1 MMAVRLE
8 VFESTERRDGPST
21 VVMDAMAL
29 EEAKLAA
36 YESGYTAG
44 WDDAAA
50 AQSEDQGRLQA
61 DLARN
66 LQNLGFTYQEARVH
80 VLRAI
85 EPLMTEMV
93 GRLLPAIARE
103 ALAPVVLAEVMPMAA
118 KLAGTPITLVLN
130 PAARPAIE
138 ALLERAPGLPVT
150 LQEELSLGEG
160 QVYLRL
166 GQLETKIDLSRATQE
181 IAAAVCAFF
190 QLPERSPANG

>member
-1 MMAVRLE
+1 
-8 VFESTERRDGPST
+8 
-21 VVMDAMAL
+21 MDAMAL

-66 LQNLGFTYQEARVH
+66 LQSLGFTYQEARVH

-103 ALAPVVLAEVMPMAA
+103 ALAPVVLAEVMPMAT

>member
-1 MMAVRLE
+1 MAVRLE
-8 VFESTERRDGPST
+8 VFESSERRDGPST

-44 WDDAAA
+44 WDDSVA

-61 DLARN
+61 DLART
-66 LQNLGFTYQEARVH
+66 LQSLGFTYQEARVH

-93 GRLLPAIARE
+93 GRLLPALTRE
-103 ALAPVVLAEVMPMAA
+103 SLAPLVLAELIPMAA
-118 KLAGTPITLVLN
+118 GLAETPVTLVLN
-130 PAARPAIE
+130 PAARSAVE
-138 ALLERAPGLPVT
+138 ALLEKVPSLPVN
-150 LQEELSLGEG
+150 LQEETSLGEG

-166 GQLETKIDLSRATQE
+166 GQQETKIDLTRATQE

-190 QLPERSPANG
+190 QPPERSPDNG

>member
-1 MMAVRLE
+1 MAVRLE
-8 VFESTERRDGPST
+8 VFESPERREGPST
-21 VVMDAMAL
+21 VVLDVMAL
-29 EEAKLAA
+29 EETKLAA
-36 YESGYTAG
+36 YENGYTAG

-50 AQSEDQGRLQA
+50 AQSEDQAKLQA

-66 LQNLGFTYQEARVH
+66 LQSLGFTYQEARVH

-103 ALAPVVLAEVMPMAA
+103 ALAPVVMAELMPMAA
-118 KLAGTPITLVLN
+118 QLADTPVTLVLN

-138 ALLERAPGLPVT
+138 ALLERAPGLPVI
-150 LQEELSLGEG
+150 LSEEPSLGEG

-166 GQLETKIDLSRATQE
+166 GQQEAKIDLTRATQE
-181 IAAAVCAFF
+181 IASAVCAFF
-190 QLPERSPANG
+190 QLLERTPRNG